1 MRQPIILAIFFLE
14 NCIKLIQEMDQ
25 EIGKRVFIYSQI
37 LGKQC
42 NIIVMT
48 SKCAE
53 NQFGSIHDLGILY
66 GGIMHYHPN
75 FSE

>member
-1 MRQPIILAIFFLE
+1 MA
-14 NCIKLIQEMDQ
+14 Q
-25 EIGKRVFIYSQI
+25 EIGKHVFIYSQI

-66 GGIMHYHPN
+66 GGIMHYYPN